1 LDCFKNF
8 LIAKIGI
15 LKRRFKCVVTI
26 SLWQYFVTIFSWVK
40 EKIRHGIYWSL
51 NKSII
56 KLKNY
61 TPFTE
66 ACATGRNTTNQ
77 QAASLP
83 VRRHRRDTEKE

>member
-1 LDCFKNF
+1 MRCHNF
-8 LIAKIGI
+8 TVAVL
-15 LKRRFKCVVTI
+15 CD
-26 SLWQYFVTIFSWVK
+26 TIFSWVK

-61 TPFTE
+61 MPFTE